1 MANETMLIEGY
12 AIVFNERTLLYEYE
26 GVKFY
31 EIIDSGA
38 LQGADLSDVLLK
50 YNHSDEVFV
59 LAGVKNGSIQLIPDY
74 RGLKI
79 RAELA
84 NISAGRDS
92 FELIRTRLLDKM
104 SFAFTI
110 AEEAYDKDTKTRIIK
125 RIKKLWDCAI
135 VSNPAYPQ
143 TSVSIVIDESRIK
156 DFQDHKLRTL
166 KERVLSMVKDEEKDI
181 DKAKEKFY
189 NARKQ
194 KLKSDINNTLK
205 SGR

>member
-125 RIKKLWDCAI
+125 RIKKLWA
-135 VSNPAYPQ
+135 
-143 TSVSIVIDESRIK
+143 
-156 DFQDHKLRTL
+156 
-166 KERVLSMVKDEEKDI
+166 
-181 DKAKEKFY
+181 
-189 NARKQ
+189 
-194 KLKSDINNTLK
+194 
-205 SGR
+205 